1 MSNFWNLLK
10 IQLITNLR
18 INKIKQKNKRGK
30 TAGYS
35 ALILYAILIC
45 GAFFFFGSTYTEIYA
60 TSLILFNKVEETIPL
75 IIALSGLVSLL
86 FSFYSMSAV
95 LYNFK
100 DYDMLASMP
109 IKRRE
114 IVFSKVIYSY
124 ITDLALSLFL
134 VIGCLYKTYSM
145 EEFVSILSAVYVLK
159 VIFITILTPLF
170 ALSISIIIGTLFSLI
185 SSKFKRKN
193 LAQIILYLLAIGGY
207 LALTISSSSENV
219 DFTKTIGKVFFIY
232 PWLNNAI
239 NNDAIFIIYY
249 LLACVLSFSLITFVV
264 CIFFKQLN
272 SIMTAKKTSRSFKLK
287 TYERKGK
294 LKTLLQKELRR
305 LFSSPLYFMNCLL
318 GVVFIVI
325 IVVVGL
331 IVITSIDFIDILELS
346 GLIVFAPI
354 IMSFFLMLSPTTA
367 CSIAVEGKN
376 LWIYKTSP
384 IAPKDFFLAKL
395 LVNAIFYLPASL
407 VLSVALVAVMKI
419 EFIVSFLFV
428 LLSILI
434 ASFSGAFGLF
444 ANILF
449 PHLSWENENQ
459 AVKQGIAV
467 LLTVLS
473 SFIFS
478 ALFFV
483 CAYYIEIS
491 VLWLFLIE
499 TIFMLILNVVL
510 YTLIFTKGDKI
521 LDKRSKS

>member
-1 MSNFWNLLK
+1 MSNFFNLLK

-30 TAGYS
+30 TAGFS
-35 ALILYAILIC
+35 ALILYAILIS

-60 TSLILFNKVEETIPL
+60 TSLSLFNKIEETIPL

-100 DYDMLASMP
+100 DYDMLSSMP
-109 IKRRE
+109 IKKSE
-114 IVFSKVIYSY
+114 IVLSKLIYSY

-134 VIGCLYKTYSM
+134 VIGCLFKAYSM
-145 EEFVSILSAVYVLK
+145 EEFTSILNVVYVLK
-159 VIFITILTPLF
+159 VIFITVLTPFF

-185 SSKFKRKN
+185 SSRFKRKN

-219 DFTKTIGKVFFIY
+219 DLTKTIGKIFFIY

-239 NNDAIFIIYY
+239 NNDAVYIIYY
-249 LLACVLSFSLITFVV
+249 FLVCVLSFALITTVICF
-264 CIFFKQLN
+264 FFKQLN
-272 SIMTAKKTSRSFKLK
+272 SIMTAKKTSRNFKLK
-287 TYERKGK
+287 IYERKGQ
-294 LKTLLQKELRR
+294 LKTLLQKEFRR
-305 LFSSPLYFMNCLL
+305 LFSSPLYLLNCLL
-318 GVVFIVI
+318 GIVFTVI

-331 IVITSIDFIDILELS
+331 IIVKSFDFIDIKEFA
-346 GLIVFAPI
+346 GLMIYAPI

-367 CSIAVEGKN
+367 CSIAVEGKG

-384 IAPKDFFLAKL
+384 ISPKNFFLAKL
-395 LVNAIFYLPASL
+395 LVNAIFYVSASL
-407 VLSVALVAVMKI
+407 VLSIILVTVLEI
-419 EFIVSFLFV
+419 EFIIAILFV
-428 LLSILI
+428 ILSVLI

-444 ANILF
+444 ANIMF
-449 PHLSWENENQ
+449 PHLSWENESQ
-459 AVKQGIAV
+459 AVKQGVAV
-467 LLTVLS
+467 LLTVLT

-483 CAYYIEIS
+483 CAYYIEIET
-491 VLWLFLIE
+491 VWLFLIE
-499 TIFMLILNVVL
+499 TFFMLILNVVF
-510 YTLIFTKGDKI
+510 YTLIFCKGDKI
-521 LDKRSKS
+521 LDRRSKN